1 MRYVKNPPNNF
12 YFDVASG
19 AAISNDFI
27 VLTLAEFEAMRL
39 RHYVP
44 LKTTPDF
51 KQTHAA
57 ETLGVSQP
65 TFSRI
70 LDSAHKKITKALIE
84 GKEIRIFGGN
94 IDYKD
99 IFIGYGCL
107 NCDEEW
113 ELQSASKDKKVNCP
127 KCNSDKTYYLVK
139 EPL

>member
-1 MRYVKNPPNNF
+1 MRYVKNPPKNF
-12 YFDVASG
+12 YFDVTPG
-19 AAISNDFI
+19 TPISKEHI
-27 VLTLAEFEAMRL
+27 ILTLAEFEAMRL

-44 LKTTPDF
+44 LKTTDKF
-51 KQTHAA
+51 KQTQAA
-57 ETLGVSQP
+57 DALGVSQP

-70 LDSAHKKITKALIE
+70 LDNAHKKITKALIE
-84 GKEIRIFGGN
+84 GKQIRVYGGN

-113 ELQSASKDKKVNCP
+113 EVPTASENKKIDCP
-127 KCNSDKTYYLVK
+127 KCNSDKTYYLIK